1 MDEQEGLRQ
10 AGLAIGSDKEI
21 TVTLPIRELWL
32 IVSGLQ
38 LTVSPPGL
46 HEPLKTICEGIG
58 RKLGALIVAELPQV
72 GELLEQGW
80 HREYDWIDDGDYDEP
95 EDDDWDGRDDDDIGD
110 DYLCDDDRATFDE
123 ESRDLGAPT
132 DAKPNVDDIPW

>member
-38 LTVSPPGL
+38 LAAAHPYL
-46 HEPLKTICEGIG
+46 HEPLQTICEGIG
-58 RKLGALIVAELPQV
+58 HKLGALIIAELPEVAEL
-72 GELLEQGW
+72 LEMGW
-80 HREYDWIDDGDYDEP
+80 HREYDWIDDGDYDDV
-95 EDDDWDGRDDDDIGD
+95 DDH
-110 DYLCDDDRATFDE
+110 
-123 ESRDLGAPT
+123 S
-132 DAKPNVDDIPW
+132 DASDIPW